1 VSQRIDVIIPTWNEE
16 AWLPRLLN
24 CLAESGSVQT
34 VIVADNDSDD
44 GTRAIAQAHG
54 CRLVA
59 GGRPARGRNAGAMV
73 ATGDIL
79 LFVDAD
85 TILPVGYLEGVE
97 ELFRDEATIAVYFR
111 NLPLTTRPF
120 INVLYTIMDGYIAVL
135 GWLGIAQG
143 VGTSIAVR
151 ASAFRRAGGFPEDV
165 DVAIAAR
172 WNFPLHRQAS
182 GLARLAAPA
191 HQGQLLQVSLGALSA
206 GVCAVGG

>member
-1 VSQRIDVIIPTWNEE
+1 
-16 AWLPRLLN
+16 
-24 CLAESGSVQT
+24 
-34 VIVADNDSDD
+34 
-44 GTRAIAQAHG
+44 
-54 CRLVA
+54 
-59 GGRPARGRNAGAMV
+59 MV

-97 ELFRDEATIAVYFR
+97 ELFRDEATMAVYFR
-111 NLPLTTRPF
+111 NLPLSTRPF

-165 DVAIAAR
+165 DVGEDAFFLRSLCQLGTVRYVRDWPVYTSSRRLRLDGTFHYIGKLLVWLVLRLLHTKASVFKYR
-172 WNFPLHRQAS
+172 WERYPQEF
-182 GLARLAAPA
+182 ARLEDDI
-191 HQGQLLQVSLGALSA
+191 LAL
-206 GVCAVGG
+206 